1 MARSL
6 VAALVAA
13 FLCLPLTAQAQQ
25 QCGPREVIKDGLAN
39 QYGEVPIARGLGE
52 AGMMMELYASE
63 DGKTWTLLI
72 VHPNGMAC
80 FAATGES
87 WQSVEALRGEGA

>member
-1 MARSL
+1 MRPL
-6 VAALVAA
+6 LAALVAV
-13 FLCLPLTAQAQQ
+13 FLCLSPAMAQQ
-25 QCGPREVIKDGLAN
+25 QCGAREAIRDGLKN
-39 QYGEVPIARGLGE
+39 QYSEVPVARGLGG
-52 AGMMMELYASE
+52 AGLMMELYASE

-87 WQSVEALRGEGA
+87 WQSVEAVRGEGA